1 MGLFS
6 LGLKLMNK
14 KILFDTGRKFETVLN
29 NAEELGID
37 LSDVEDVFLSHN
49 HGDHTG
55 GLLTLRQR
63 LKKQNSNAISR
74 IHVGAGIFAQRIALK
89 KEMYLLAK
97 GADSV
102 SQLKP
107 ALDLMLEKL
116 NDTHGRV
123 FHNNQYLSYYSGEKK
138 EHRKN
143 IDWDV
148 YTEIQSVQ
156 VYEFKAAILEDS
168 IGYVRIVGLPM
179 GDNQK
184 MSTDIQNAV
193 CDLVEKGAKEW
204 IIDLRYNGGGNM
216 FPMVEGLTSIIG
228 DGIVGGTKGVT
239 KEESSVWQ
247 IKKGDFFYDEQNVAI
262 ENTCPISE
270 MQNVA
275 VLTSVY
281 TASSGEAL
289 ALVITKDRTNNIYDE
304 YVDVDEVV
312 AFEPKAEME
321 NDNGINKAIEWLK
334 ELNYEESERNVEQL
348 DQLMDGE
355 KLFLDPDLT
364 LSKTSER
371 LGISTKL
378 LSQAI
383 NQVHKKNYSQYIAN
397 YRVEEAKRLLKS
409 KEYANYKI
417 SAIAYDSGFNSIS
430 SFNTTF
436 KKQTQITAIEYR
448 QSLKP

>member
-1 MGLFS
+1 MKHLLKYILIFCLITNSFAACAQQSKTEITLDKIIEHAETAS
-6 LGLKLMNK
+6 LY
-14 KILFDTGRKFETVLN
+14 RKNVDWT
-29 NAEELGID
+29 
-37 LSDVEDVFLSHN
+37 
-49 HGDHTG
+49 
-55 GLLTLRQR
+55 
-63 LKKQNSNAISR
+63 
-74 IHVGAGIFAQRIALK
+74 ALK

-184 MSTDIQNAV
+184 MSTDIQNTV

-289 ALVITKDRTNNIYDE
+289 AVILKNRPKTKFFGSKTNGKVTATDWKQIDSLTAMSISVSYYKDRTNNVYDE

-334 ELNYEESERNVEQL
+334 EL
-348 DQLMDGE
+348 
-355 KLFLDPDLT
+355 K
-364 LSKTSER
+364 
-371 LGISTKL
+371 
-378 LSQAI
+378 
-383 NQVHKKNYSQYIAN
+383 
-397 YRVEEAKRLLKS
+397 
-409 KEYANYKI
+409 
-417 SAIAYDSGFNSIS
+417 
-430 SFNTTF
+430 
-436 KKQTQITAIEYR
+436 
-448 QSLKP
+448 